1 MTRHKLESLHTIRKS
16 VSALDKRALE
26 LKRQEGDHTQEL
38 RELNLKKSRL
48 LREYEKNKA
57 EIEKYIDALDCLSAR
72 LVELRVIRDY
82 SWIRAAAE
90 IGGGNSD
97 ASLRKRYWR
106 IVRGLPMR

>member
-1 MTRHKLESLHTIRKS
+1 M
-16 VSALDKRALE
+16 
-26 LKRQEGDHTQEL
+26 
-38 RELNLKKSRL
+38 
-48 LREYEKNKA
+48 REYEKNKTD
-57 EIEKYIDALDCLSAR
+57 IEKYLASLDCLSAR

-82 SWIRAAAE
+82 SWIRVAAE